1 MPIKIRKNNKQNTYK
16 VYNIL
21 TKEVHSYA
29 TTKQKALRQKKLLDA
44 IDHGFIPS
52 SSKKGGSITKPITK
66 ITEPITNRVKAI
78 ITGHRE
84 EGLPPK
90 SRDTLKKYG
99 DIPIKTAV
107 IFRYEIPSAIT
118 AFLQVVTKNK
128 VFKNVDYDKLFHL
141 GMIFRLQ
148 NGESIIIEK
157 NQVINISNSFPSIPK
172 TADIKSILIPS
183 SLTLNEIIN
192 NTRNKMGLHN
202 FEYYSAL
209 STNCQNFISNLLQ
222 SNHLGNTND
231 INFVKQDLT
240 QLIKEVNKHP
250 ILNKLINTSTD
261 LARSVD
267 VILQGASRLT
277 GGILPLKQ
285 LTFNKYMSDFLLE
298 NPNLTDDE
306 IRTEVSNRFRLI
318 MPDSDSEINRFID
331 EYFQLAEFYSTNIF
345 NTINRFVD
353 ELIETNATKSG
364 NVEENL
370 SVFLQLFS
378 NSGPR
383 LLNHIHQFIR
393 DNNDINI
400 KRRIRVQLWILMG
413 RKTYIYTL
421 NYFGKYEND
430 DQFYMLLRPTLIQI
444 LINLVNGI

>member
-1 MPIKIRKNNKQNTYK
+1 
-16 VYNIL
+16 
-21 TKEVHSYA
+21 
-29 TTKQKALRQKKLLDA
+29 
-44 IDHGFIPS
+44 
-52 SSKKGGSITKPITK
+52 
-66 ITEPITNRVKAI
+66 
-78 ITGHRE
+78 
-84 EGLPPK
+84 
-90 SRDTLKKYG
+90 
-99 DIPIKTAV
+99 
-107 IFRYEIPSAIT
+107 
-118 AFLQVVTKNK
+118 
-128 VFKNVDYDKLFHL
+128 
-141 GMIFRLQ
+141 
-148 NGESIIIEK
+148 
-157 NQVINISNSFPSIPK
+157 
-172 TADIKSILIPS
+172 
-183 SLTLNEIIN
+183 
-192 NTRNKMGLHN
+192 
-202 FEYYSAL
+202 
-209 STNCQNFISNLLQ
+209 
-222 SNHLGNTND
+222 
-231 INFVKQDLT
+231 
-240 QLIKEVNKHP
+240 
-250 ILNKLINTSTD
+250 
-261 LARSVD
+261 
-267 VILQGASRLT
+267 
-277 GGILPLKQ
+277 
-285 LTFNKYMSDFLLE
+285 MSDFLLE